1 MKKLKRTL
9 PIFGLSVGILGLAS
23 LVSGGVSWIVG
34 EIKKD
39 EEIIQNSRI
48 TMASAVSAMSF
59 GYADIVLST
68 ETEDNKELENKIAE
82 QAEQIKSLENKLESI
97 GNLERKVEYLEKK
110 IEKSENQGLSK

>member
-68 ETEDNKELENKIAE
+68 ETEDNKELEDKIAE